1 MADEAVLNYVLKGK
15 NTKMTHKKGK
25 KTVLGIRDFLMRIR
39 IHRSVLVTNGSGSD
53 SFLRDFEDREDTK
66 KNFCIPHIFP
76 YNLTTGTLSSVF
88 CKNFVFKFSFA
99 SIISEK
105 GKDQDPHL
113 WQMDPHAGGLKTSES
128 GSPRNFPFKCVGVLF
143 CGLRASPV
151 GVGYGTLPEG
161 PGIKELHLLKQ
172 KL

>member
-1 MADEAVLNYVLKGK
+1 MRIRAKIISNPVDRASGCQCQIRNSPGFDPRLLRHSGIWGMADEAVLNYVHKGK

-66 KNFCIPHIFP
+66 KKFCIPHIFP

-88 CKNFVFKFSFA
+88 C
-99 SIISEK
+99 
-105 GKDQDPHL
+105 
-113 WQMDPHAGGLKTSES
+113 
-128 GSPRNFPFKCVGVLF
+128 
-143 CGLRASPV
+143 
-151 GVGYGTLPEG
+151 
-161 PGIKELHLLKQ
+161 
-172 KL
+172 